1 MQVDPASTPSGRN
14 ETFPVPDCIPVF
26 PLPNLVFF
34 PKIYLPLHIF
44 EPRYRDMVSDAA
56 AGGQCVGMALLK
68 EGWEEGYYGNPP
80 IYDLGCVGRLVS
92 VQSLPDG
99 RFNIVLQGLS
109 RYEIGEQF
117 YDRSYRQARITLK
130 PDTGPVT
137 LEPALRRTLVDGVA
151 EFLASR
157 DDGDQWQSLLRPDLD
172 DEALVNSLATY
183 LDFTPLDKQFLM
195 EADSLPQRARRLND
209 LILFKLDEHRGVKGW
224 G

>member
-1 MQVDPASTPSGRN
+1 MQVDPASTPSGKD
-14 ETFPVPDCIPVF
+14 EDFPVPDCIPIF

-56 AGGQCVGMALLK
+56 SGGQCVGMALLK

-109 RYEIGEQF
+109 RYEICEQF

-130 PDTGPVT
+130 PDAGPVP
-137 LEPALRRTLVDGVA
+137 LEPALRRKLIDGVA

-157 DDGDQWQSLLRPDLD
+157 DDGEQWQGLLRQDLD

-183 LDFTPLDKQFLM
+183 LDFTPLDKQLLM

-209 LILFKLDEHRGVKGW
+209 LILFKLDDRGVKGW